1 MVHKRDHEFPE
12 FGRAIFPRQHC
23 AGIGELGFPSAWHLP
38 RLDRLRLFDCDR
50 AVRPDGQRH
59 CISVACRYFR
69 CRNGPSGEQRCQQSH
84 RLKRDE

>member
-23 AGIGELGFPSAWHLP
+23 AGIGDLGFVSARYRP

-50 AVRPDGQRH
+50 GALAGGQLDLPFDRG
-59 CISVACRYFR
+59 SSRGKTVSSS
-69 CRNGPSGEQRCQQSH
+69 P
-84 RLKRDE
+84 